1 MLLLVLLH
9 IGVFAFCCSGAT
21 FIWEISTQE
30 VELDFD
36 DIDLPPSVSLLLRYK
51 HNNCIIGDKTF
62 FSASPF
68 SASASGSTLATSGRT
83 WSPLKIGGYTVWCI

>member
-9 IGVFAFCCSGAT
+9 IGVFAFCCSGAA
-21 FIWEISTQE
+21 FIWEISSQE

-51 HNNCIIGDKTF
+51 HNDCII
-62 FSASPF
+62 
-68 SASASGSTLATSGRT
+68 
-83 WSPLKIGGYTVWCI
+83 